1 MIYREYITSDR
12 WKKRREDYFEKHA
25 RKCRACGS
33 LKRIHLHHKTYRR
46 LGEER
51 DADLVPLC
59 HVCHTTLHRQQKKSG
74 ENLWIATESF
84 IRNKK
89 KRRRTKK
96 VVKKSLSVRKRNVK
110 RLR

>member
-1 MIYREYITSDR
+1 MIYREYITSDL
-12 WKKRREDYFEKHA
+12 WKKRKQNYFKTHD
-25 RKCRACGS
+25 RKCKACGS

-59 HVCHTTLHRQQKKSG
+59 HVCHTSLHRQQKKSG
-74 ENLWIATESF
+74 ENLWIATENF
-84 IRNKK
+84 IRNKRKHKFK
-89 KRRRTKK
+89 KII
-96 VVKKSLSVRKRNVK
+96 KKSSITRKRGMK